1 MIEVKENRRNI
12 SFAPSARENANL
24 TGH

>member
-1 MIEVKENRRNI
+1 MIEGKENRRNI
-12 SFAPSARENANL
+12 LFAPSARENANL